1 LRAGRGVYFVDA
13 SRAAIVTEGFKLTGR
28 NTLLGYLRL
37 AMPWLSLVV
46 AAGTGATEA
55 YSARA
60 SIVSDGDTLWVQPDT
75 GGAPRKL
82 RLQGLDA
89 PEICQTGGVAS
100 RDALRVLVMHH
111 TLKVRVQYFDNYGR
125 GLARIEAA
133 GQDVAA
139 AMVRQGQAW
148 SYRWRHNLGPYAE
161 LEAQARRARI
171 GLFAGST
178 PELPRDF
185 RQRHGNCYAP
195 DSDGRF
201 KLK

>member
-1 LRAGRGVYFVDA
+1 M
-13 SRAAIVTEGFKLTGR
+13 VTEGFKLTGR
-28 NTLLGYLRL
+28 DTLLGYWRL
-37 AMPWLSLVV
+37 ATAWLSLVV
-46 AAGTGATEA
+46 ATGIGATEA

-111 TLKVRVQYFDNYGR
+111 RLRVRVQYFDNYGR
-125 GLARIEAA
+125 GLAHIEAE

-148 SYRWRHNLGPYAE
+148 SYRWRHSLGPYAE
-161 LEAQARRARI
+161 LEARARHARI
-171 GLFAGST
+171 GLFAEST

-185 RQRHGNCYAP
+185 RQRHGNCYSS
-195 DSDGRF
+195 DRDGRF